1 MVASL
6 VMFHTQIHSDANIAA
21 RPLPEKSSI
30 SSHLVS
36 SFLGLLNFA
45 SEVAGL
51 SSSTQCGPWCSLP
64 YTTGPGIVIG
74 NQVGGGGEGGE
85 GFMSWSTVIIHVTLP
100 SLSCRRGA
108 PPLRPSVRACCVG
121 GASVNHVSISRA
133 RADLYFRRQLARRGV
148 RVGDAQDLWFARSCP
163 MTYVRSRTL
172 VCKSFVRYG
181 VCDVARVP
189 P

>member
-1 MVASL
+1 ML
-6 VMFHTQIHSDANIAA
+6 AA
-21 RPLPEKSSI
+21 LHYRARDCDRQS
-30 SSHLVS
+30 
-36 SFLGLLNFA
+36 G
-45 SEVAGL
+45 G
-51 SSSTQCGPWCSLP
+51 GW
-64 YTTGPGIVIG
+64 
-74 NQVGGGGEGGE
+74 GGGGGGVYV
-85 GFMSWSTVIIHVTLP
+85 MVNRHHTRNSAVVVLP
-100 SLSCRRGA
+100 PRGA
-108 PPLRPSVRACCVG
+108 ASTGPWSVRAPCCVG